1 MGTPSVEPTGW
12 TALQSYGGLT
22 GASENSLSE
31 VKLMDQA
38 FNSLHG
44 VGSQLRDETMT
55 DPIKTTAEAI
65 QKRCPGITEDAIK
78 LFTKIKYHARV
89 KALNEQN
96 FVNKISER
104 KRKAIENKEKPKKIK
119 LMRDFVK
126 DGHFL
131 S

>member
-1 MGTPSVEPTGW
+1 
-12 TALQSYGGLT
+12 
-22 GASENSLSE
+22 
-31 VKLMDQA
+31 MDQA

-44 VGSQLRDETMT
+44 VGSQLRDEKMT

-65 QKRCPGITEDAIK
+65 QKQCPGITEDAIK

-104 KRKAIENKEKPKKIK
+104 KRKAVENKENPKKIK